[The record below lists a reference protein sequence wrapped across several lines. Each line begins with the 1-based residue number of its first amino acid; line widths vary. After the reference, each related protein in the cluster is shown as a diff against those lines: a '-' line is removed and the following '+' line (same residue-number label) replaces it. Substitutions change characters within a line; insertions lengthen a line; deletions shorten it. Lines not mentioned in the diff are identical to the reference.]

1 MSVMRFLQLEQAQ
14 ELSEKLVRRI
24 SALAT
29 RLQTLEETGAQANV
43 IERILVNGMLQVPD
57 ETKSIDLSV
66 PTKVNELENDANY
79 QENKIEHILQN
90 GSELGIDE
98 TKSVDIHVPVNLS
111 ELVNDADFQNGEDV
125 AASIQ
130 TAISKSGH
138 ASYVKADAVPSAEE
152 AEENILYLVMNDTTG
167 HYDIYAKIGESMEL
181 LDDTTVDLSGY
192 VEREEL
198 DGYVEKEEGKG
209 LSANDYTDADK
220 AKMKGME
227 ENANHYVLDK
237 QKVIDALGYTPG
249 NTDAMTVLWE
259 NVEEKPESYPPSEH
273 SHDLNA
279 MINSQLSTGTS
290 TPTDADYYISQY
302 AGGGTST
309 TTYHRRPLS
318 ALWAYIKAKADA
330 AYQAKGSYA
339 AASHTHKSVIDNN
352 NGSSAT
358 TFCYSKAG
366 MNYADYT
373 WLAGWNGYELRAVA
387 KTQFAQASHTHDDR
401 YYTESEMNTKLNAKA
416 NSSHTHNYA
425 GSGSA
430 GGTANSVNGFTF
442 GVQSSDPGAGS
453 SLATNKILLVY
464 K

>member
-1 MSVMRFLQLEQAQ
+1 MPVMRFLQLEQAQ
-14 ELSEKLVRRI
+14 ELCEKLVGRI
-24 SALAT
+24 SALAV

-90 GSELGIDE
+90 GSELGIDK

-111 ELVNDADFQNGEDV
+111 ELVNDANFQNGEDV

-167 HYDIYAKIGESMEL
+167 HYDIYAKIGDSMEL

-220 AKMKGME
+220 AKMDGME

-249 NTDAMTVLWE
+249 NTDAMTVLWK

-273 SHDLNA
+273 SHVMTDISDWGQYIYSALSARNANTVLAAPNGANGVATFRKLVAGDLPDLSGL
-279 MINSQLSTGTS
+279 INGLGSGTA
-290 TPTDADYYISQY
+290 TPSDADYYVTQW
-302 AGGGTST
+302 AGGGTSNT
-309 TTYHRRPLS
+309 TFVRRTHS
-318 ALWAYIKAKADA
+318 ALWNYIKAKADA

-339 AASHTHKSVIDNN
+339 AS
-352 NGSSAT
+352 
-358 TFCYSKAG
+358 
-366 MNYADYT
+366 
-373 WLAGWNGYELRAVA
+373 
-387 KTQFAQASHTHDDR
+387 SHTHDDR
-401 YYTESEMNTKLNAKA
+401 YYTESEMNTKLNTKA

-453 SLATNKILLVY
+453 SLTTNKILLVY